1 MKSIRGKIMLTFI
14 STILVSLAAV
24 GGFGCF
30 LNYKSTMELLE
41 QNMVEIA
48 EISAKRIE
56 KELEAYRNIA
66 TEVGS
71 VARLSSSSTDIA
83 QKKAIIDQK
92 VKDHSFQ
99 RGNIIGADGISIF
112 DGKDY
117 SDRGYVQTA
126 MKGQTAVSEPLIS
139 KITGELSIMISAPL
153 WKDGIP
159 GTQVVGAVY
168 FVPKE
173 TFLNDIVSSIKISQ
187 TGSAYIINANGDT
200 IADTTMDTIMTE
212 NIEEQAKTDMS
223 LARLSAIH
231 KNMHAG
237 MQGFGS
243 YEINGTEKYVAYSPI
258 GGTDGWALGV
268 TAHTKDFIGSTRQG
282 ILVTVVLLIVALI
295 VSSTTAIRL
304 ANGIGNPVRLCAER
318 LKLLAEGNLA
328 AEVPEVKRNDEIGQ
342 LAESTGTIVTTMKG
356 IIKDM
361 DFGLGELANGNYSAE
376 SKTPE
381 LYVGDFQSLMT
392 SMYGII
398 TKNSAAF
405 RLIRQAA
412 DQVASGSDQVASGA
426 QALSQGTTEQA
437 SAVEELA
444 ATINEISSHVSHMA
458 ERAAEV
464 QHQTG
469 IADQEVESCN
479 GQMAEMIRAMSDIAD
494 KSGEIGKI
502 IKTIEDIAFQTN
514 ILALNAAVEA
524 ARAGEAGKGFAVV
537 ADEVR
542 NLANK
547 SQEASKN
554 TSVLIEGSLTAVQEG
569 TVIANDTA
577 QSLAKV
583 VESVRSVAKEISVIS
598 QSASDQA
605 SSIAQVTLG
614 IDQISSVVQTNSAT
628 AEESAAASQELSSQS
643 QELNNQVAQFRLKEE

>member
-14 STILVSLAAV
+14 STILVSLTAV
-24 GGFGCF
+24 GGISSF
-30 LNYKSTMELLE
+30 LSYKSTMELLE

-48 EISAKRIE
+48 EISAERIE
-56 KELEAYRNIA
+56 MELEAYRNIA

-71 VARLSSSSTDIA
+71 IARLSNPATAVAD
-83 QKKAIIDQK
+83 KKAIMDQK
-92 VKDHSFQ
+92 VKDHGFQ

-117 SDRGYVQTA
+117 SDRVYVQTA

-153 WKDGIP
+153 WKDGAP
-159 GTQVVGAVY
+159 GTQVVGVVY

-187 TGSAYIINANGDT
+187 SGAAYIINANGDT
-200 IADTTMDTIMTE
+200 IADTTMETIMTE
-212 NIEEQAKTDMS
+212 NIEAQAQTDKS
-223 LARLSAIH
+223 LNRLADIH

-237 MQGFGS
+237 KQGFGA
-243 YEINGTEKYVAYSPI
+243 YEINGIEKYVAYAPI
-258 GGTDGWALGV
+258 GGTDGWGLGV
-268 TAHTKDFIGSTRQG
+268 TAHTKDFLAGTIQG
-282 ILVTVVLLIVALI
+282 ILFTVVFLIAALI
-295 VSSTTAIRL
+295 VSSVTAVRL
-304 ANGIGNPVRLCAER
+304 ANGIGVPVRLCAER

-328 AEVPEVKRNDEIGQ
+328 AEVPKIRRNDEIGL
-342 LAESTGTIVTTMKG
+342 LAESTETIVTTMKG
-356 IIKDM
+356 IIQDM
-361 DFGLGELANGNYSAE
+361 DFGLGELANGNYTAE
-376 SKTPE
+376 SRTPE
-381 LYVGDFQSLMT
+381 LYVGDFKSLMM
-392 SMYGII
+392 SMYSII

-444 ATINEISSHVSHMA
+444 ATINDISNHVSHMA
-458 ERAAEV
+458 ERAEEV
-464 QHQTG
+464 QHQTD

-577 QSLAKV
+577 QSLSKV
-583 VESVRSVAKEISVIS
+583 VDSVRNVAREISVIS
-598 QSASDQA
+598 QAASDQA

-643 QELNNQVAQFRLKEE
+643 QELNSQVAQFKLKEE